1 MTENKEPRFF
11 YGYVLVL
18 ASFAI
23 LLITRGG
30 LYSFGVFFEPMLV
43 EFGWTRALT
52 SGAYSLNMFLHGLL
66 VIGAGKLNDRF
77 GPRLVLTAGGL
88 LWGLGYLLMSQV
100 SVVWQL
106 YLFYG
111 VIMGIGFSGYIVPL
125 TSTVAR
131 WFVRRR
137 GMMTG
142 IVMAG
147 IGAGAMIMPLL
158 AGWFISSYGWRL
170 SFTALG
176 ISSLIFIIS
185 AAQFLKRDPQ
195 SRGQLPY
202 GGTDLEQRCLSLTD
216 RDFSLREAIHT
227 RQLWMLWVIFLCV
240 GFPMITVMVHIVIY
254 ATGLGIP
261 AASAVNILSVA
272 GGANIAGRIVM
283 GSATDRIGNRPVL
296 LIGLIILLASLVW
309 LQFAKDLWTLYLFTA
324 LFGFAWGGSL
334 VLVSPI
340 VAELFGLGSH
350 GVLLGFVDAGITVG
364 GTIGPVL
371 VGHIFDITGSYQLGF
386 LICAMVTV
394 VGLILALFLKPI
406 GTPFPKSS
414 L

>member
-1 MTENKEPRFF
+1 MTENKEPGFF
-11 YGYVLVL
+11 YGYVIVL

-23 LLITRGG
+23 LVIARGG
-30 LYSFGVFFEPMLV
+30 LYSFGVFFEPVLV

-52 SGAYSLNMFLHGLL
+52 SGAYSLNMLLSGLL
-66 VIGAGKLNDRF
+66 VMGAGKLNDRF
-77 GPRLVLTAGGL
+77 GPRLALTAAGL

-100 SVVWQL
+100 SAIWQL

-111 VIMGIGFSGYIVPL
+111 GIMGIGFSGYIVPL
-125 TSTVAR
+125 ISTIAR

-137 GMMTG
+137 GLMTG

-147 IGAGAMIMPLL
+147 IGAGTMIMPLL

-176 ISSLIFIIS
+176 IISLVFIIA
-185 AAQFLKRDPQ
+185 AAQFLRRDPQ

-202 GGTDLEQRCLSLTD
+202 GETELEQESPNIAD
-216 RDFSLREAIHT
+216 SGFSLREAIRT
-227 RQLWMLWVIFLCV
+227 RQLWMLWVIFLSV
-240 GFPMITVMVHIVIY
+240 GFSMLTVMVHIVIH

-261 AASAVNILSVA
+261 AASAVNILSIA
-272 GGANIAGRIVM
+272 GGVNIAGRIIM

-296 LIGLIILLASLVW
+296 IIGLIILLASLVW
-309 LQFAKDLWTLYLFTA
+309 LQFAKELWMLYLFAA

-334 VLVSPI
+334 VPVSPI
-340 VAELFGLGSH
+340 VAELFGLRSH

-371 VGHIFDITGSYQLGF
+371 VGYIFDITGSYQLGF
-386 LICAMVTV
+386 LICAMVIV
-394 VGLILALFLKPI
+394 IGLILALFLKPI
-406 GTPFPKSS
+406 STPLPKP
-414 L
+414 

>member
-1 MTENKEPRFF
+1 
-11 YGYVLVL
+11 
-18 ASFAI
+18 
-23 LLITRGG
+23 
-30 LYSFGVFFEPMLV
+30 
-43 EFGWTRALT
+43 
-52 SGAYSLNMFLHGLL
+52 
-66 VIGAGKLNDRF
+66 
-77 GPRLVLTAGGL
+77 
-88 LWGLGYLLMSQV
+88 
-100 SVVWQL
+100 
-106 YLFYG
+106 
-111 VIMGIGFSGYIVPL
+111 
-125 TSTVAR
+125 
-131 WFVRRR
+131 
-137 GMMTG
+137 
-142 IVMAG
+142 
-147 IGAGAMIMPLL
+147 
-158 AGWFISSYGWRL
+158 
-170 SFTALG
+170 
-176 ISSLIFIIS
+176 
-185 AAQFLKRDPQ
+185 
-195 SRGQLPY
+195 
-202 GGTDLEQRCLSLTD
+202 CLSLTD

-371 VGHIFDITGSYQLGF
+371 VGHIFDIT
-386 LICAMVTV
+386 
-394 VGLILALFLKPI
+394 
-406 GTPFPKSS
+406 
-414 L
+414 